1 MEIIYQDNRV
11 VVAVKPA
18 GVLSTD
24 EPGGMPSLLR
34 QALGADCIRTVH
46 RLDAQ
51 TGGVMVFAR
60 SRMAASLLSQQVREH
75 QFSKCYLAVVHGVP
89 EPVSGEMRD
98 LLGRD
103 SLRRVTYV
111 ADTPSA
117 GTREALLSY
126 ETLGTADG
134 LSLVRVQLHTGRT
147 HQIRVQFAS
156 RGLPLAGD
164 RKYGLPED
172 DTAPLALWAY
182 RLSFTHPQTGREMTF
197 TCPPPQTEP
206 WTRFEGGI
214 WPPCTEPGRG

>member
-1 MEIIYQDNRV
+1 MEIIYQDSRI

-34 QALGADCIRTVH
+34 QALNTDCIRTVH

-60 SRMAASLLSQQVREH
+60 SRMAASLLSQQVRER
-75 QFSKCYLAVVHGVP
+75 QFSKCYLAAVHGTP
-89 EPVSGEMRD
+89 QPQSGEMRD

-103 SLRRVTYV
+103 SVRRVTYV

-117 GTREALLSY
+117 DTREALLTY
-126 ETLGTADG
+126 ETLDTADG

-147 HQIRVQFAS
+147 HQIRVQFTS

-164 RKYGLPED
+164 RKYGIPED
-172 DTAPLALWAY
+172 GTVPLALWAY
-182 RLSFTHPQTGREMTF
+182 RLSFAHPQTGQEMSF
-197 TCPPPQTEP
+197 TCPPPETEP
-206 WTRFEGGI
+206 WTRFKGI
-214 WPPCTEPGRG
+214 MEA

>member
-1 MEIIYQDNRV
+1 MEIIYQDSRI

-18 GVLSTD
+18 GILSTD

-34 QALGADCIRTVH
+34 QALNTDCIRTVH

-60 SRMAASLLSQQVREH
+60 SRMAASLLSQQVRER
-75 QFSKCYLAVVHGVP
+75 QFSKCYLAAVHGTP
-89 EPVSGEMRD
+89 QPQSGEMRD

-103 SLRRVTYV
+103 SVRRVTYV

-117 GTREALLSY
+117 DTREALLTY
-126 ETLGTADG
+126 ETLDTADG

-147 HQIRVQFAS
+147 HQIRVQFTS

-164 RKYGLPED
+164 RKYGIPED
-172 DTAPLALWAY
+172 GTVPLALWAY
-182 RLSFTHPQTGREMTF
+182 RLSFAHPQTGQEMSF
-197 TCPPPQTEP
+197 TCPPPETEP
-206 WTRFEGGI
+206 WTRFKGI
-214 WPPCTEPGRG
+214 MEA

>member
-1 MEIIYQDNRV
+1 MEILYQDNRI

-18 GVLSTD
+18 GILSTD

-34 QALGADCIRTVH
+34 QALNTDCIRTVH

-60 SRMAASLLSQQVREH
+60 SRMAASLLSQQVRER
-75 QFSKCYLAVVHGVP
+75 QFSKCYLAAVHGAP
-89 EPVSGEMRD
+89 QPQSGEMRD

-103 SLRRVTYV
+103 SVRRVTYV

-117 GTREALLSY
+117 DTREALLTY
-126 ETLGTADG
+126 ETLDTADG

-147 HQIRVQFAS
+147 HQIRVQFTS

-164 RKYGLPED
+164 RKYGIPED
-172 DTAPLALWAY
+172 GTVPLALWAY
-182 RLSFTHPQTGREMTF
+182 RLSFAHPQTGQEMSF
-197 TCPPPQTEP
+197 TCPPPETEP
-206 WTRFEGGI
+206 WTRFKGI
-214 WPPCTEPGRG
+214 MEA

>member
-1 MEIIYQDNRV
+1 MEILYQDNRI

-34 QALGADCIRTVH
+34 QALDTDCIRTVH

-60 SRMAASLLSQQVREH
+60 SRMAASLLSQQVRKR
-75 QFSKCYLAVVHGVP
+75 QFSKRYLAVVHGTP
-89 EPVSGEMRD
+89 QPACGEMRD

-103 SLRRVTYV
+103 SVRRVTYV
-111 ADTPSA
+111 TDAPSA
-117 GTREALLSY
+117 DTREALLTY
-126 ETLGTADG
+126 ETLDTADG

-164 RKYGLPED
+164 RKYGFPED
-172 DTAPLALWAY
+172 DTATLALWAY
-182 RLSFTHPQTGREMTF
+182 QLSFTHPQTGQEMSF
-197 TCPPPQTEP
+197 THLPPETDP
-206 WTRFEGGI
+206 WIRFADKNLL
-214 WPPCTEPGRG
+214 

>member
-1 MEIIYQDNRV
+1 MEILYQDNRI

-18 GVLSTD
+18 GILSTD

-34 QALGADCIRTVH
+34 QALNTDCIRTVH

-60 SRMAASLLSQQVREH
+60 SRMAASLLSQQVRER
-75 QFSKCYLAVVHGVP
+75 QFSKCYLAAVHGTP
-89 EPVSGEMRD
+89 QPQSGEMRD

-103 SLRRVTYV
+103 SVRRVTYV

-117 GTREALLSY
+117 DTREAVLTY
-126 ETLGTADG
+126 ETLDTADG

-147 HQIRVQFAS
+147 HQIRVQFTS

-164 RKYGLPED
+164 RKYGIPED
-172 DTAPLALWAY
+172 GTVPLALWAY
-182 RLSFTHPQTGREMTF
+182 RLSFAHPQTGQEMSF
-197 TCPPPQTEP
+197 TCPPPETEP
-206 WTRFEGGI
+206 WTRFKGI
-214 WPPCTEPGRG
+214 MEA

>member
-1 MEIIYQDNRV
+1 MEILYQDNRI

-34 QALGADCIRTVH
+34 QALDTDCIRTVH

-60 SRMAASLLSQQVREH
+60 SRMAASLLSQQVRER
-75 QFSKCYLAVVHGVP
+75 QFSKRYLAVVHGTP
-89 EPVSGEMRD
+89 QPQSGEMRD

-103 SLRRVTYV
+103 SVRRVTYV

-117 GTREALLSY
+117 DTREALLTY
-126 ETLGTADG
+126 ETLDTVDG

-164 RKYGLPED
+164 RKYGIPED
-172 DTAPLALWAY
+172 GTAPLALWAY
-182 RLSFTHPQTGREMTF
+182 RLSFAHPQTGQEMSF
-197 TCPPPQTEP
+197 TCPPPETEP
-206 WTRFEGGI
+206 WIRFVGI
-214 WPPCTEPGRG
+214 KAL

>member
-1 MEIIYQDNRV
+1 MEILYQDNRI

-18 GVLSTD
+18 GILSTD

-34 QALGADCIRTVH
+34 QALNTDCIRTVH

-75 QFSKCYLAVVHGVP
+75 QFSKCYLAAVHGTP
-89 EPVSGEMRD
+89 QPQSGEMRD

-103 SLRRVTYV
+103 SVRRVTYV

-117 GTREALLSY
+117 DTREALLTY
-126 ETLGTADG
+126 ETLDTADG

-147 HQIRVQFAS
+147 HQIRVQFTS

-164 RKYGLPED
+164 RKYGIPED
-172 DTAPLALWAY
+172 GTVPLALWAY
-182 RLSFTHPQTGREMTF
+182 RLSFAHPQTGQEMSF
-197 TCPPPQTEP
+197 TCPPPETEP
-206 WTRFEGGI
+206 WTRFKGI
-214 WPPCTEPGRG
+214 LEA

>member
-34 QALGADCIRTVH
+34 QALGTDCIRTVH

-60 SRMAASLLSQQVREH
+60 SRMAAALLSRQVRER

-89 EPVSGEMRD
+89 QPQSGEMRD

-117 GTREALLSY
+117 ETREALLSY
-126 ETLGTADG
+126 ETLGTVDG

-172 DTAPLALWAY
+172 DAPLALWAY
-182 RLSFTHPQTGREMTF
+182 QLSFTHPQTDKEMTF
-197 TCPPPQTEP
+197 TCLPPETEP
-206 WTRFEGGI
+206 WVRFALPAEK
-214 WPPCTEPGRG
+214 

>member
-1 MEIIYQDNRV
+1 MEIIYQDSRI

-34 QALGADCIRTVH
+34 QALNTDCIRTVH

-60 SRMAASLLSQQVREH
+60 SRMAASLLSQQVRER
-75 QFSKCYLAVVHGVP
+75 QFSKCYLAAVHGTP
-89 EPVSGEMRD
+89 QPQSGEMRD

-103 SLRRVTYV
+103 SVRRVTYV

-117 GTREALLSY
+117 DTREALLTY
-126 ETLGTADG
+126 ETLDTADG

-147 HQIRVQFAS
+147 HQIRVQFTS

-164 RKYGLPED
+164 RKYGIPED
-172 DTAPLALWAY
+172 GTVPLALWAY
-182 RLSFTHPQTGREMTF
+182 RLSFAHPQTGQEMSF
-197 TCPPPQTEP
+197 TCPPPETEP
-206 WTRFEGGI
+206 WVRFEGI
-214 WPPCTEPGRG
+214 KSL

>member
-1 MEIIYQDNRV
+1 MEILYQDNRI

-24 EPGGMPSLLR
+24 EPSGMPSLLR
-34 QALGADCIRTVH
+34 QALGTDCIRTVH

-75 QFSKCYLAVVHGVP
+75 QFSKCYLAAVHGTP
-89 EPVSGEMRD
+89 QPQSGEMRD

-103 SLRRVTYV
+103 SVRRVTYV

-117 GTREALLSY
+117 DTREALLTY
-126 ETLGTADG
+126 ETLDTADG

-147 HQIRVQFAS
+147 HQIRVQFTS

-164 RKYGLPED
+164 RKYGIPED
-172 DTAPLALWAY
+172 GTVPLALWAY
-182 RLSFTHPQTGREMTF
+182 RLSFAHPQTGQEMSF
-197 TCPPPQTEP
+197 TCPPPETEP
-206 WTRFEGGI
+206 WTRFKGI
-214 WPPCTEPGRG
+214 MEA

>member
-1 MEIIYQDNRV
+1 MEIIYQDDRV
-11 VVAVKPA
+11 VVAIKPA

-34 QALGADCIRTVH
+34 QVLGTDCIRTVH

-60 SRMAASLLSQQVREH
+60 SRKAASLLSQQVRER
-75 QFSKCYLAVVHGVP
+75 QFSKCYLAAVHGTP
-89 EPVSGEMRD
+89 QPQSGEMRD

-103 SLRRVTYV
+103 SVRRVTYV
-111 ADTPSA
+111 ADTPSTD
-117 GTREALLSY
+117 TREALLTY
-126 ETLGTADG
+126 ETLDTVDG

-172 DTAPLALWAY
+172 TIAPLALWAY
-182 RLSFTHPQTGREMTF
+182 QLSFTHPQTGQEMSF
-197 TCPPPQTEP
+197 TCPPPETEP
-206 WTRFEGGI
+206 WVRFEGMLE
-214 WPPCTEPGRG
+214 T

>member
-1 MEIIYQDNRV
+1 MEIIYQDSRV

-34 QALGADCIRTVH
+34 QALNTDCIRTVH

-60 SRMAASLLSQQVREH
+60 SRMAASLLSQQVRER
-75 QFSKCYLAVVHGVP
+75 QFSKCYLAAVHGTP
-89 EPVSGEMRD
+89 QPQSGEMRD

-103 SLRRVTYV
+103 SVRRVTYV

-117 GTREALLSY
+117 DTREALLTY
-126 ETLGTADG
+126 ETLDTADG

-147 HQIRVQFAS
+147 HQIRVQFTS

-164 RKYGLPED
+164 RKYGIPED
-172 DTAPLALWAY
+172 GTVPLALWAY
-182 RLSFTHPQTGREMTF
+182 RLSFAHPQTGQEMSF
-197 TCPPPQTEP
+197 TCPPPETEP
-206 WTRFEGGI
+206 WTRFKGI
-214 WPPCTEPGRG
+214 MEA

>member
-34 QALGADCIRTVH
+34 QALGTDCIRTVH

-51 TGGVMVFAR
+51 TGGLMVFAR
-60 SRMAASLLSQQVREH
+60 SRKAASLLSEQLRQHRIR
-75 QFSKCYLAVVHGVP
+75 KTYLAVLHGLP
-89 EPVSGEMRD
+89 QPPSGQLRD

-111 ADTPSA
+111 ADAPSPE
-117 GTREALLSY
+117 TREALLSY
-126 ETLGTADG
+126 ETLDTAGG
-134 LSLVRVQLHTGRT
+134 LTLVRVRLHTGRT

-156 RGLPLAGD
+156 RSLPLAGD
-164 RKYGLPED
+164 RKYGLPD
-172 DTAPLALWAY
+172 DSIAPLALWAWQ
-182 RLSFTHPQTGREMTF
+182 LSFTHPETGQAMTF
-197 TCPPPQTEP
+197 TRLPPLTEP
-206 WTRFEGGI
+206 WTRFRLPAE
-214 WPPCTEPGRG
+214 

>member
-1 MEIIYQDNRV
+1 MEILYQDNRI

-18 GVLSTD
+18 GILSTD

-34 QALGADCIRTVH
+34 QALNTDCIRTVH

-60 SRMAASLLSQQVREH
+60 SRMAASLLSQQVRER
-75 QFSKCYLAVVHGVP
+75 QFSKCYLAAVHGTP
-89 EPVSGEMRD
+89 QPQRGEMRD

-103 SLRRVTYV
+103 SVRRVTYV

-117 GTREALLSY
+117 DTREALLTY
-126 ETLGTADG
+126 ETLDTADG

-147 HQIRVQFAS
+147 HQIRVQFTS

-164 RKYGLPED
+164 RKYGIPED
-172 DTAPLALWAY
+172 GIVPLALWAY
-182 RLSFTHPQTGREMTF
+182 RLSFAHPQTGQEMSF
-197 TCPPPQTEP
+197 TCPPPETEP
-206 WTRFEGGI
+206 WTRFKGI
-214 WPPCTEPGRG
+214 LEA

>member
-1 MEIIYQDNRV
+1 MEILYQDNRI

-18 GVLSTD
+18 GILSTD

-34 QALGADCIRTVH
+34 QALNTDCIRTVH

-60 SRMAASLLSQQVREH
+60 SRMAASLLSQQVRER
-75 QFSKCYLAVVHGVP
+75 QFSKCYLAAVHGTP
-89 EPVSGEMRD
+89 QPQSGEMRD

-103 SLRRVTYV
+103 SVRRVTYV

-117 GTREALLSY
+117 DTREALLTY
-126 ETLGTADG
+126 ETLDTADG

-147 HQIRVQFAS
+147 HQIRVQFTS

-164 RKYGLPED
+164 RKYGIPED
-172 DTAPLALWAY
+172 GTVPLALWAY
-182 RLSFTHPQTGREMTF
+182 RLSFAHPQTGQEMSF
-197 TCPPPQTEP
+197 TCPPPETEP
-206 WTRFEGGI
+206 WTRFKGI
-214 WPPCTEPGRG
+214 MEA

>member
-1 MEIIYQDNRV
+1 MEILYQDNRI

-18 GVLSTD
+18 GILSTD

-34 QALGADCIRTVH
+34 QALNTDYIRTVH

-60 SRMAASLLSQQVREH
+60 SRMAASLLSQQVRER
-75 QFSKCYLAVVHGVP
+75 QFSKCYLAAVHGAP
-89 EPVSGEMRD
+89 QPQSGEMRD

-103 SLRRVTYV
+103 SVRRVTYV

-117 GTREALLSY
+117 DTREALLTY
-126 ETLGTADG
+126 ETLDTADG

-147 HQIRVQFAS
+147 HQIRVQFTS

-164 RKYGLPED
+164 RKYGIPED
-172 DTAPLALWAY
+172 GTAPLALWAY
-182 RLSFTHPQTGREMTF
+182 QLSFAHPQTGQEMSF
-197 TCPPPQTEP
+197 TCPPPETEP
-206 WTRFEGGI
+206 WTRFKGI
-214 WPPCTEPGRG
+214 MEA

>member
-1 MEIIYQDNRV
+1 MEILYQDSRI

-34 QALGADCIRTVH
+34 QALNTDCIRTVH

-60 SRMAASLLSQQVREH
+60 SRMAASLLSQQVRERR
-75 QFSKCYLAVVHGVP
+75 FSKCYLAAVHGTP
-89 EPVSGEMRD
+89 QPQSGEMRD

-103 SLRRVTYV
+103 SVRRVTYV

-117 GTREALLSY
+117 DTREALLTY
-126 ETLGTADG
+126 ETLDTVDG

-164 RKYGLPED
+164 RKYGIPED
-172 DTAPLALWAY
+172 GTAPLALWAY
-182 RLSFTHPQTGREMTF
+182 QLCFTHPQTGQELSF
-197 TCPPPQTEP
+197 TCPPPETEP
-206 WTRFEGGI
+206 WVRFRRI
-214 WPPCTEPGRG
+214 KHI